1 MQIRT
6 RLTLQFLLWGAI
18 VMILTSLIIYY
29 SSAGFRKE
37 DFHNRLRNK
46 AKSSTKLLFDGIN
59 LDPDRALKLEKYNPV
74 NLPNEKIIILNFLNY
89 VIYSTDPSK
98 EIIINDSLLERIRL
112 FENITYNQGKYDVVG
127 MLYASR
133 FDKYVVLAAA
143 TDIEGSFYL
152 AKLKF
157 ILVMACCL
165 SLGLFSFAGWIYSG
179 KALKPM
185 TDVVKKVE
193 AISITS
199 LNLRV
204 PVHNE
209 LDEIGKL
216 AKTFN
221 NMLERLEASF
231 AVQKDFIS
239 NASHELRTP
248 LTSINGQLEV
258 LMLKDRSSEEYQ
270 AVIESVLEDIKS
282 LILLSNRL
290 LMVAR
295 SKSESVINMEKEV
308 RIDEVLWQAQ
318 EETQKHNKNY
328 HVTISLGES
337 LTDSD
342 HLIILCDEPLIKAA
356 LANIIDNACKYSSDH
371 SVDIQLEHIDQ
382 QIELVFADRGIGI
395 SDDDLQKIFEPFYRA
410 SNAIEY
416 PGTGIGLQLVN
427 QIIKTHN
434 GTIRITSELGKGTKV
449 NVKLPTKI

>member
-1 MQIRT
+1 
-6 RLTLQFLLWGAI
+6 
-18 VMILTSLIIYY
+18 MIFTSLIIYY
-29 SSAGFRKE
+29 SSVGFRKE
-37 DFHNRLRNK
+37 DFSNRLRNK
-46 AKSSTKLLFDGIN
+46 AKSAAKLLFDGVN
-59 LDPDRALKLEKYNPV
+59 LDPDRVLSLEKYNPV
-74 NLPNEKIIILNFLNY
+74 NLPNEKIIILNYLNY
-89 VIYSTDPSK
+89 VVYSTDPSK
-98 EIIINDSLLERIRL
+98 EIIIIDGILERIRL
-112 FENITYNQGKYDVVG
+112 FENITYKQGKYDVVG
-127 MLYASR
+127 TLYTSR
-133 FDKYVVLAAA
+133 FDRYVVFAAA

-157 ILVMACCL
+157 ILVLVCCL
-165 SLGLFSFAGWIYSG
+165 SLILFSLAGWIYSG

-193 AISITS
+193 DISITS

-204 PVHNE
+204 PARNE
-209 LDEIGKL
+209 MDEIGKL

-221 NMLERLEASF
+221 HMLERLEASF

-258 LMLKDRSSEEYQ
+258 LLLKDRSSDEYQ
-270 AVIESVLEDIKS
+270 ATIESVLEDIKS
-282 LILLSNRL
+282 LILLSDRL

-295 SKSESVINMEKEV
+295 SKSESVINMGKKV

-328 HVTISLGES
+328 HVAISMSES

-342 HLIILCDEPLIKAA
+342 YLVILGDEPLIKAA

-382 QIELVFADRGIGI
+382 QIELVFEDRGIGI
-395 SDDDLQKIFEPFYRA
+395 SDDDLKKIFEPFYRA
-410 SNAIEY
+410 SNAIDY

-434 GTIRITSELGKGTKV
+434 GTIKITSELGKGTKV